1 MYTDEIWAQ
10 EQYWE
15 SKCWVKKLFLWKP
28 VEEQQVHD
36 GLHLL
41 GQIKETDFLCPLSS
55 RIAMQDWDDLVKI
68 LILCKV
74 G

>member
-1 MYTDEIWAQ
+1 M
-10 EQYWE
+10 
-15 SKCWVKKLFLWKP
+15 
-28 VEEQQVHD
+28 EEQQVLD